1 MRGWRDGL
9 IALAIVAGVLVLQL
23 PFRLCAVS
31 LVDEGAI
38 LQIAADV
45 AQGHRLYT
53 EAVHYAFP
61 GVFYL
66 TAAAFAVAG
75 TSIETARML
84 AILLFALAS
93 GVVYLIARWSCGRRG
108 ALAVVTLFLVYR
120 VWAYPHWQVLSYSTL
135 ALTLSLAATW
145 IVGVKA
151 MHLTT
156 EDLRWRTRLGW
167 ARGLGVGL
175 ALGLLPAAVAMT
187 LGVFTAGAG
196 WSHDGGSLQDW
207 VIQVAKTVLILA
219 PAALAEEL
227 MFRGLPLV
235 VTARV
240 LGRSGAILLLS
251 LLFALAHIRNPEV
264 MVAGLGNIALAGIFL
279 SLAFYSPGGM
289 WTAFGAHLG
298 WNATLAALAAPVS
311 GLPFDIPYIDYRT
324 GSPVWLTGG
333 AFGPE
338 GGLLATL
345 ALTATVVLVAQWI
358 RREPT

>member
-1 MRGWRDGL
+1 MVRAIG
-9 IALAIVAGVLVLQL
+9 AIVLFYLLGFFLVALLVLPLAGRLTSGTSPTRMATHPTPFFALVQGAVLV
-23 PFRLCAVS
+23 F
-31 LVDEGAI
+31 
-38 LQIAADV
+38 
-45 AQGHRLYT
+45 
-53 EAVHYAFP
+53 AF
-61 GVFYL
+61 G
-66 TAAAFAVAG
+66 
-75 TSIETARML
+75 
-84 AILLFALAS
+84 
-93 GVVYLIARWSCGRRG
+93 
-108 ALAVVTLFLVYR
+108 
-120 VWAYPHWQVLSYSTL
+120 
-135 ALTLSLAATW
+135 AATW

-151 MHLTT
+151 MRLTA

-207 VIQVAKTVLILA
+207 VTQVIKTVLILA
-219 PAALAEEL
+219 PAALGEEL
-227 MFRGLPLV
+227 MFRGLPMA
-235 VTARV
+235 VTARAV
-240 LGRSGAILLLS
+240 GRSRAILLLS
-251 LLFALAHIRNPEV
+251 LLFALAHIRNPDV
-264 MVAGLGNIALAGIFL
+264 TAAGLGNIALAGIFL

-324 GSPVWLTGG
+324 GSPIWLTGG

-345 ALTATVVLVAQWI
+345 VLTATVVLVAQWI